1 MLLQANIIL
10 HHLHREQSKVRL
22 LNILIDQ
29 EQSRVL
35 LLAII
40 LHHILLLLLHNL
52 HREQSKVRLLTIFFD
67 QEQSVS
73 SMSRDGEEMMM
84 LLAISPGPTQEQNV
98 SYKSLD

>member
-22 LNILIDQ
+22 LNIFIDQ
-29 EQSRVL
+29 EQRKVL
-35 LLAII
+35 LLAIF
-40 LHHILLLLLHNL
+40 LHHL

-67 QEQSVS
+67 QEQIVS